1 MSDSTQFTVSIY
13 ETVSSELHRAFEQV
27 QEICFFSEGFPA
39 DQEQEFAD
47 RFCSAADTIGYAL
60 AHAGDRLIGG
70 AQLSRRQIDFRWQG
84 VQLGGLGGV
93 ATLPEWR
100 RRGVALAVVT
110 AAMAELGRRGCD
122 IAYLCTNIAEL
133 GGLYG
138 RAGYVPLGRAHTY
151 LGASG
156 VRYNDE
162 DGMIAP
168 VNSLSLFAAVLAD
181 SVPFDIGKGNW

>member
-1 MSDSTQFTVSIY
+1 MLWSCLMSDAPLFTVSIH
-13 ETVSSELHRAFEQV
+13 ETLSSELHHTFERLQDV
-27 QEICFFSEGFPA
+27 CFFPEGFPA

-60 AHAGDRLIGG
+60 AHTGDRLIGG
-70 AQLSRRQIDFRWQG
+70 AQLSRRQIDFRGQA

-100 RRGVALAVVT
+100 RRGVATAVVT

-133 GGLYG
+133 GSLYG
-138 RAGYVPLGRAHTY
+138 RAGFVSLGR
-151 LGASG
+151 
-156 VRYNDE
+156 
-162 DGMIAP
+162 
-168 VNSLSLFAAVLAD
+168 
-181 SVPFDIGKGNW
+181 